1 VTSKEIHRNV
11 FMEKAVGNSSEN
23 PYFGRFL
30 LIIVMLLINFA
41 KLKKVE
47 RQDKIIAKGSIL
59 TNIKKRKVGLKYA
72 ASKR

>member
-1 VTSKEIHRNV
+1 
-11 FMEKAVGNSSEN
+11 M
-23 PYFGRFL
+23 FL

-47 RQDKIIAKGSIL
+47 RQDKLIVKKSQV

-72 ASKR
+72 AFKR